1 MRTYANREQVIRLA
15 WKLFESQVQGAK
27 EFLEPKGYKVNGI
40 NYEYRR
46 VQAALDTL
54 YAINDAVK
62 KGTVR
67 ATKSRG
73 LHVPKKNKTSEAKK

>member
-1 MRTYANREQVIRLA
+1 MRTYASNEQVLRLA
-15 WKLFESQVQGAK
+15 WKLFEGSVRGAK

-62 KGTVR
+62 KGTLK
-67 ATKSRG
+67 ATKRSG
-73 LHVPKKNKTSEAKK
+73 LQRVKNKK